1 MDLFI
6 VVVFQYLR
14 STLAKACNATPN
26 LMSAGSS
33 CSFEQHFSG
42 RPQLVIMDSNIQHIE
57 NLPPVRDPSILSEEY
72 NFHKWYIDFLK
83 ANNYGESELN
93 CGYEKDLRG
102 FVHVQKNQHAH
113 CPKDKLTRQEFCHIL
128 AYLVSKMPFEN
139 VSPKFMRGLLK
150 RLPTKDNPNS
160 ELWVPGIAFI
170 HKEAGVQPGTE
181 AAVVDGGEQGE
192 QEREATGESS
202 GAGGAGATTLH
213 SILSKTYL
221 I

>member
-1 MDLFI
+1 MRKILIVNTTTTSLKINKMFFFAMDLFI

-26 LMSAGSS
+26 LMSAGST
-33 CSFEQHFSG
+33 CCFEQHFSG

-93 CGYEKDLRG
+93 CGYVKDLRG

-139 VSPKFMRGLLK
+139 VSPK
-150 RLPTKDNPNS
+150 PN
-160 ELWVPGIAFI
+160 
-170 HKEAGVQPGTE
+170 
-181 AAVVDGGEQGE
+181 
-192 QEREATGESS
+192 
-202 GAGGAGATTLH
+202 TTTTASTRICSH
-213 SILSKTYL
+213 IPKP
-221 I
+221 